1 MPQLLLTCSNTLK
14 VFCASLVKTT
24 NACLTWGMR
33 ENVNY
38 ILFSGHFKLCRI
50 SYHKLRTT
58 CSSNVIS

>member
-24 NACLTWGMR
+24 NACLTWGVR

-38 ILFSGHFKLCRI
+38 ILFSGHFKLTVQNF
-50 SYHKLRTT
+50 LPQT
-58 CSSNVIS
+58 